1 MLCRVVPQLTLCCFV
16 LQLLTL
22 CRFVLQLTNEQI
34 AGRVIRTLS
43 MTNIEKSALQV
54 ELASDEQYGHRA
66 VIVKALTTNSVL
78 AKQGGC

>member
-1 MLCRVVPQLTLCCFV
+1 MLH
-16 LQLLTL
+16 LTL